1 MKNKLFRKAM
11 AVAMAGTVVLSLAA
25 CGGGSGSESSKA
37 SEPEAGAVSEGAAS
51 TPQESSN
58 GNEAPAA
65 GRSSGA
71 GEASTAGGSVDYSGY
86 KIAMLPK
93 FKGENYFDA
102 VKTGAQE
109 AADEL
114 GIELLYDGPSQDQAT
129 NQKQVDILQG
139 WIAQG
144 VDAILVSPN
153 DAAAI
158 VPTLEEARSAGIK
171 VVTFDADADSGRDMF
186 VNQITAEA
194 AAKGLLDAAKQ
205 DLEAK
210 GYGADK
216 KAHIAL
222 VSSSGTDANQTAWA
236 AAIDELLT
244 TDDYS
249 FMAIQNK
256 ETDVLYPGT
265 DETKVNEAC
274 ATLISRMGGGED
286 QIQAAIALS
295 SMSTPALGAQY
306 ESAASKP
313 DAAAI
318 SLTGL
323 ATPNA
328 LVSYIENEANP
339 LNTGVLWN
347 CMDLGYL
354 SVQTAAQ
361 LVAGE
366 ITPDSAVVNAG
377 RLGEKEIADAAVVLG
392 DALVFDASNV
402 GDFNY

>member
-1 MKNKLFRKAM
+1 MKNKTMKKML
-11 AVAMAGTVVLSLAA
+11 AVALASTMALSLAA
-25 CGGGSGSESSKA
+25 CGSSSSAAPEKSAAPAESSA
-37 SEPEAGAVSEGAAS
+37 P
-51 TPQESSN
+51 TESA
-58 GNEAPAA
+58 APA
-65 GRSSGA
+65 
-71 GEASTAGGSVDYSGY
+71 ESTAKTDEGGADYSGMT
-86 KIAMLPK
+86 IAMLPK

-114 GIELLYDGPSQDQAT
+114 GITLLYDGPSQDQAT

-171 VVTFDADADSGRDMF
+171 VVTFDADANDGRDMF
-186 VNQITAEA
+186 VNQVTADA
-194 AAKGLLDAAKQ
+194 AAKGLLDAAKL
-205 DLEAK
+205 DLENK

-216 KAHIAL
+216 KANIAL
-222 VSSSGTDANQTAWA
+222 VSGSGTDANQTAWEK
-236 AAIDELLT
+236 AIDELLAT
-244 TDDYS
+244 EDYS
-249 FMAIQNK
+249 FMVIQNK
-256 ETDVLYPGT
+256 DTDALYPGT
-265 DETKVNEAC
+265 DETKANEAC
-274 ATLISRMGGGED
+274 ATLISRMGPGED
-286 QIQAAIALS
+286 QIQGAIALS
-295 SMSTPALGAQY
+295 SMTTPALGAQY
-306 ESAASKP
+306 EAAASKP
-313 DAAAI
+313 DANVI
-318 SLTGL
+318 TMTGL

-328 LVSYIENEANP
+328 LASYIEDASNP

-361 LVAGE
+361 LCAGQVS
-366 ITPDSAVVNAG
+366 PDSASINAG
-377 RLGEKEIADAAVVLG
+377 RLGEKAIDAGQVILG
-392 DALVFDASNV
+392 DALVFDATNV

>member
-1 MKNKLFRKAM
+1 MKNKTMKKML
-11 AVAMAGTVVLSLAA
+11 AVALASTMALSLAA
-25 CGGGSGSESSKA
+25 CGSSSSAETETSEVKSSA
-37 SEPEAGAVSEGAAS
+37 AEGTESAAS
-51 TPQESSN
+51 T
-58 GNEAPAA
+58 A
-65 GRSSGA
+65 
-71 GEASTAGGSVDYSGY
+71 TADEGTTDYSGLT
-86 KIAMLPK
+86 IAMLPK

-114 GIELLYDGPSQDQAT
+114 GITLLYDGPSQDQAT

-158 VPTLEEARSAGIK
+158 VPTLEEARNAGIK
-171 VVTFDADADSGRDMF
+171 VVTFDADANDGRDMF
-186 VNQITAEA
+186 VNQVTADA

-205 DLEAK
+205 DLESK

-216 KAHIAL
+216 KANIAL
-222 VSSSGTDANQTAWA
+222 VSGSGTDANQTAWE

-244 TDDYS
+244 TDEYS
-249 FMAIQNK
+249 FMVIQNK
-256 ETDVLYPGT
+256 DTDVLYPGT
-265 DETKVNEAC
+265 DETKANEAC
-274 ATLISRMGGGED
+274 ATLISRMGPGED
-286 QIQAAIALS
+286 QIQGAIALS
-295 SMSTPALGAQY
+295 SMTTPALGAQY
-306 ESAASKP
+306 EAAASKP
-313 DAAAI
+313 DANTI
-318 SLTGL
+318 TMTGL

-328 LVSYIENEANP
+328 LASYIEDTSNP

-361 LVAGE
+361 LCVGGISADSTS
-366 ITPDSAVVNAG
+366 ITAG
-377 RLGEKEIADAAVVLG
+377 RLGEKTIDAGQVILG
-392 DALVFDASNV
+392 DALVFDATNV

>member
-1 MKNKLFRKAM
+1 MKNKSLKRILALCL
-11 AVAMAGTVVLSLAA
+11 ASVVALSMAA
-25 CGGGSGSESSKA
+25 CGSKESGTTDQQP
-37 SEPEAGAVSEGAAS
+37 SEPANTEADAPE
-51 TPQESSN
+51 
-58 GNEAPAA
+58 EAEEPAA
-65 GRSSGA
+65 G
-71 GEASTAGGSVDYSGY
+71 GETKDYSGY
-86 KIAMLPK
+86 TIAMLPK

-102 VKTGAQE
+102 VKVGAEE
-109 AADEL
+109 AAKEL
-114 GIELLYDGPSQDQAT
+114 GITLLYDGPSQDQAT

-139 WIAQG
+139 WIAQE

-171 VVTFDADADSGRDMF
+171 VLTFDADANDGRDMF
-186 VNQITAEA
+186 INQVTAEA

-216 KAHIAL
+216 KANIAL
-222 VSSSGTDANQTAWA
+222 VSGSGTDANQTAWEQ
-236 AAIDELLT
+236 AIDVLLA

-249 FMAIQNK
+249 FMVIQNK
-256 ETDVLYPGT
+256 DTDVLYPGT
-265 DETKVNEAC
+265 DETKANDAC
-274 ATLISRMGGGED
+274 ATLISRMGPGED
-286 QIQAAIALS
+286 QIQGAIALS
-295 SMSTPALGAQY
+295 SMTTPALGAQY
-306 ESAASKP
+306 EAAASKP
-313 DAAAI
+313 DANAI
-318 SLTGL
+318 ALTGL

-328 LVSYIENEANP
+328 LVSYIEDDTNP

-361 LVAGE
+361 LVSGE
-366 ITPDSAVVNAG
+366 ITADSSSITAG
-377 RLGEKEIADAAVVLG
+377 RMGEKEIVDGMVVLG

-402 GDFNY
+402 SEFDY